1 MTSMHF
7 EDLFIMAGQLNGAA
21 KALEFGST
29 MTERIHSQEVSHEN
43 DR

>member
-29 MTERIHSQEVSHEN
+29 VTERIHPQEVPHEN

>member
-29 MTERIHSQEVSHEN
+29 MTERIQSREVPHEN